1 VTFSDLDFDPLTAEL
16 KPLGA
21 AVPPDR
27 VYSGSPQASGLPIH
41 VDQAVSTGI
50 WEVTPGEFLS
60 IKDGV
65 TEVMYFI
72 AGAGTIEHHT
82 GETTVIAPG
91 AVLIVHSGWSG
102 TWRVTET
109 ARKIY
114 VGYTNPTIN

>member
-1 VTFSDLDFDPLTAEL
+1 MTFSDLGFDPLTVVLNALGPTVPAERL
-16 KPLGA
+16 ISGTPEA
-21 AVPPDR
+21 A
-27 VYSGSPQASGLPIH
+27 GLPIH
-41 VDQAVSTGI
+41 ADQDVSTGI

-60 IKDGV
+60 VKNGV

-102 TWRVTET
+102 IWRVTET
-109 ARKIY
+109 TRKIY
-114 VGYTNPTIN
+114 VAYTAPTNK